1 MGVVSVD
8 IEYNLARSPGEQR
21 AARDIPQRV
30 GRDPPA
36 WRRGGAG
43 QPLAADEQADQQEQD
58 PPAAAAQRVEP
69 EGRNQREQPGLDR
82 GPAEF
87 PGAEGGGRRDRRGEP
102 ARRLVDQPKQDRDR
116 QPGQRQPAERHRPRK
131 SRGTYPGPRSPRPGR
146 AAVSLPWS
154 STVCPFTMT

>member
-8 IEYNLARSPGEQR
+8 IEYNLAKSPGEQR

-69 EGRNQREQPGLDR
+69 EGRKQREQPGLDR

-87 PGAEGGGRRDRRGEP
+87 PGVEGGGDSIGAANR
-102 ARRLVDQPKQDRDR
+102 
-116 QPGQRQPAERHRPRK
+116 
-131 SRGTYPGPRSPRPGR
+131 R
-146 AAVSLPWS
+146 AAWS
-154 STVCPFTMT
+154 TSQKRIATGSQASASR